1 MLTFPRVYPW
11 IFSLLAA
18 ILLSSGCGKSDPLRR
33 QPLSGEVKLAGQ
45 PLDQGTIQF
54 EPLDDKGI
62 ASGGLIQDGKFAIA
76 REAGLPAG
84 QYRLMIFAPEK
95 VAAIQDAMPGDTMNA
110 PLAKER
116 IPAKYNTQ
124 SRETIDVSDS
134 KKNHFVFDI
143 PAQ

>member
-1 MLTFPRVYPW
+1 MPVPPLAGSW
-11 IFSLLAA
+11 IYGVALVVAL
-18 ILLSSGCGKSDPLRR
+18 IPGCGKSDPLRR
-33 QPLSGEVKLAGQ
+33 QALTGEVKLAGQ
-45 PLDQGTIQF
+45 PLDDGTIQF
-54 EPLDDKGI
+54 EPLDDKGV
-62 ASGGLIQDGKFAIA
+62 ASGGLIKGGKFEIA
-76 REAGLPAG
+76 KEAGLPAG

-95 VAAIQDAMPGDTMNA
+95 GAAIQDAMPGDTMNA

-143 PAQ
+143 PAN

>member
-1 MLTFPRVYPW
+1 MAVLLT
-11 IFSLLAA
+11 
-18 ILLSSGCGKSDPLRR
+18 SGCGKSDPLRR
-33 QPLSGEVKLAGQ
+33 QALSGEVKLAGQ

-62 ASGGLIQDGKFAIA
+62 ASGGLIKGGQFAIA
-76 REAGLPAG
+76 KQAGLPAG
-84 QYRLMIFAPEK
+84 QYRIMIFAPEAG
-95 VAAIQDAMPGDTMNA
+95 AAIQDAMPGDTMNA

-116 IPAKYNTQ
+116 VPAKYNTQ